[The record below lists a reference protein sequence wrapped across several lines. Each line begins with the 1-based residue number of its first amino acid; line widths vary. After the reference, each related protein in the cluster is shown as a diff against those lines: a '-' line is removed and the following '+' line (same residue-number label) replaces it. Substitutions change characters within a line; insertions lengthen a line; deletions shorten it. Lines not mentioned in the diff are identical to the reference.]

1 MCSNKCANPVRFR
14 GSIRNPIRYI
24 TSTTTT
30 GAAWFSLTT
39 TRRPLGSFRYA
50 TGTEKLDPADAA
62 GPDAAA
68 DGCADCAGAASA
80 ARETASRRMRITR
93 ECSIRV
99 LDDTS
104 RGKDCGIAGLQ
115 DCRIAGLKIEG

>member
-50 TGTEKLDPADAA
+50 TGTEKARLEAAEAAVCADGAA
-62 GPDAAA
+62 GIEV
-68 DGCADCAGAASA
+68 ASA
-80 ARETASRRMRITR
+80 ATATASTKVRMTR
-93 ECSIRV
+93 DCSIRG
-99 LDDTS
+99 LDE
-104 RGKDCGIAGLQ
+104 L
-115 DCRIAGLKIEG
+115 